1 MDLVS
6 IQIFT
11 KKSNFCALSLDF
23 EKEWSGFDEESQN
36 FEQKESVDILIL
48 YIFFLFNLMHFI

>member
-36 FEQKESVDILIL
+36 FEQKESVNTLPDSLYFLLI
-48 YIFFLFNLMHFI
+48 